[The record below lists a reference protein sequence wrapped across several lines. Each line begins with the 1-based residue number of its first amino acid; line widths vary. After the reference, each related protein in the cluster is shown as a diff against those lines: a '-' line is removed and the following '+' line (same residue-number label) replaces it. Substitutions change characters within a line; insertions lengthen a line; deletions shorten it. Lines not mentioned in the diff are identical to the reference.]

1 MGVVAPL
8 DVPYK
13 WAEVLGLHFPGF
25 LGFVAIRCTTVSPNE
40 DFTLYPQIK
49 TLPCVYIIIIYIY
62 IYYIILYIF
71 FTKRAGGC
79 FEGID

>member
-13 WAEVLGLHFPGF
+13 WAEVYFPGF

-40 DFTLYPQIK
+40 DFTLYPQTTVCIYI
-49 TLPCVYIIIIYIY
+49 YIIIYYIIYIY
-62 IYYIILYIF
+62 ISYNI
-71 FTKRAGGC
+71 
-79 FEGID
+79 